1 MDSDLSLAGAR
12 IVVANWR
19 DPDHSM
25 AGGSERYAWEL
36 ARGLVDAGAR
46 VDFLTAREAGRSRTE
61 LRDGIRIVRRGGQLG
76 YYLLGFLWVLAR
88 RRRIDA
94 VVDMEAGIPL
104 FSPLAVSR
112 KRTGLLLFV
121 HHVHLDQFGTY
132 FPRPVAALG
141 RFLEGTLMP
150 RVYRDVPTVAVSDS
164 TRRAMVDRLR
174 WSGSIE
180 LLPNGNTAP
189 LPVHSAPEDSVDRLV
204 VLGRLSPHKRVDL
217 VIRAVA
223 ALQPGRP
230 ALHVD
235 IVGKGPDRE
244 RLESLVR
251 DLGVEKHVTFHGYV
265 AEEEKAA
272 LLGRARVHVCASDVE
287 GWGQAVLEAASYG
300 VPTVARDVPGLRDSV
315 RHEETG
321 WLLPEPTSDLT
332 AVQARLLV
340 GIENALDELGDPERR
355 TEMSAAC
362 LRWAAQ
368 FQWESMRAGAVALV
382 ARTRKGTSRW
392 LPTR

>member
-1 MDSDLSLAGAR
+1 MDSDPSLAGTR

-46 VDFLTAREAGRSRTE
+46 VDFLTAREAGRPRTE

-150 RVYRDVPTVAVSDS
+150 RVYRGVPTVAVSDS
-164 TRRAMVDRLR
+164 TRRAMVDRLG

-180 LLPNGNTAP
+180 LLPNGNAAP

-223 ALQPGRP
+223 ALQPARP

-251 DLGVEKHVTFHGYV
+251 DLGVEKYVTFHGYV

-321 WLLPEPTSDLT
+321 WLLAEPTSDLT

-362 LRWAAQ
+362 LGWAAQ

-382 ARTRKGTSRW
+382 ARTRKGTSQW

>member
-36 ARGLVDAGAR
+36 ARGLVGAGAR
-46 VDFLTAREAGRSRTE
+46 VDFLTARERGRPRTE

-112 KRTGLLLFV
+112 ERTGLLLFV

-150 RVYRDVPTVAVSDS
+150 RVYRGGPAVAVSDS
-164 TRRAMVDRLR
+164 TRRAMVDRLG
-174 WSGSIE
+174 WCEPIE
-180 LLPNGNTAP
+180 LLPNGNAAP
-189 LPVHSAPEDSVDRLV
+189 LPVDSAPEDSVDRLV

-362 LRWAAQ
+362 HRWAAQ